1 MRACVHARA
10 CVFYS
15 LIGGKLYYWGEGGGS
30 YIVVG
35 KAWGKFIGLGGGG
48 GGGGISPWI
57 YPGNVLQG
65 SSLGANNICDLCN
78 VHLQAA

>member
-1 MRACVHARA
+1 MRACMHARA

-48 GGGGISPWI
+48 NLPLDLSWEWVKFDISE
-57 YPGNVLQG
+57 
-65 SSLGANNICDLCN
+65 LCN
-78 VHLQAA
+78 VRLQAA